1 MGATRTIANI
11 DIPVRGI
18 SIQTAAAATAAYT
31 LVGSDSG
38 VIFLNKYTTTTT
50 YTLPSLTDG
59 TGKIFWFYNAQ
70 STGEIAITAPSDCM
84 IGEDDVY
91 TTLTTTSNTSGDG
104 GFVVCDGT
112 NYFFFALQGTWNGS

>member
-1 MGATRTIANI
+1 MGATRDVCNI
-11 DIPVRGI
+11 DIPIRGI
-18 SIQTAAAATAAYT
+18 CINALADADASHT

-38 VIFLNKYTTTTT
+38 TIFVNKYTTTTT
-50 YTLPSLTDG
+50 YTLPSLVDG
-59 TGKIFWFYNAQ
+59 TGKIFWFFNAQ

-84 IGEDDVY
+84 IGEDSTY

-112 NYFFFALQGTWNGS
+112 SYYFFALQGTWNGS